1 MKVLVKIV
9 QVLVHQGVDRVVCN
23 LYDFTE
29 SKTRVESQRA
39 QNPKVIRRSK
49 G

>member
-1 MKVLVKIV
+1 MRVLVKIV

-29 SKTRVESQRA
+29 SKSESRA
-39 QNPKVIRRSK
+39 NVLEIQKF
-49 G
+49 

>member
-29 SKTRVESQRA
+29 SKNGKRA
-39 QNPKVIRRSK
+39 NVLKTQML
-49 G
+49 